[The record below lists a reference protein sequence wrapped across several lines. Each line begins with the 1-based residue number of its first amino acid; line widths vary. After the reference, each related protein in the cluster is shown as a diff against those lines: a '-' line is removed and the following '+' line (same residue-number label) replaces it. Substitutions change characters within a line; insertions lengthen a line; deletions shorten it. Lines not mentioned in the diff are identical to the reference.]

1 MFKCIRRWNMWL
13 FLLVPFF
20 AVCSCNSIANLLPPL
35 FNFIRWY
42 WRSFLIYTWCPPLPW
57 LTRFVCLALLSM
69 LTTSSLYFLF
79 LFLFNHILIKLYSF
93 NSKLHSL
100 IVLILP
106 LVSSHLLILHYF
118 AWSII
123 PAIIS
128 VIKECWSIFVKISWK
143 WLLSHTRWWGQF
155 SAIGLTLGHF
165 HVIGFHA
172 CSWKLL

>member
-1 MFKCIRRWNMWL
+1 M
-13 FLLVPFF
+13 LVPFF
-20 AVCSCNSIANLLPPL
+20 TVCSCNSIANLLPLL

-42 WRSFLIYTWCPPLPW
+42 WRSFLMYTWCPPLPG
-57 LTRFVCLALLSM
+57 LSRFVCLALLSM

-100 IVLILP
+100 IVLILS
-106 LVSSHLLILHYF
+106 VGIQSAGVGATFVRSHLLILHYF

-165 HVIGFHA
+165 HVIGFHV